1 MRVNRNLGP
10 IDRTIRGVTGVV
22 LVCVA
27 VWAWTARWP
36 GWVPVVAA
44 VIAVVSIH
52 EAAVGLCPSGKYMSI
67 DRTFR
72 GTTSGTDGG
81 PAQGR

>member
-1 MRVNRNLGP
+1 M
-10 IDRTIRGVTGVV
+10 RGVTGVV
-22 LVCVA
+22 LVGVA
-27 VWAWTARWP
+27 VWAWTAGWP

-44 VIAVVSIH
+44 VIAVVSIL
-52 EAAVGLCPSGKYMSI
+52 EAVVAFCPSGNYMSI
-67 DRTFR
+67 DQTFR